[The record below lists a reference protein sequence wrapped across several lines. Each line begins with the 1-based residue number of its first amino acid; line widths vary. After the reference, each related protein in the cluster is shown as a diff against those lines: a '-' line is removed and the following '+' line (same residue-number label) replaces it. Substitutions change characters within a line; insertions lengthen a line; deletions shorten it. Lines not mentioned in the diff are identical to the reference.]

1 VGLRIFARTAT
12 ASTEMLRYTT
22 LSNRPSEEDTGHLTV
37 GTWACRVTRMDWA
50 TGFTSLD
57 HRSAYTVVI
66 MDSLDTQDT
75 QDRTVKD
82 CLSLSI
88 LMITTQTMSVHQPGI
103 YLHHLTHLTHVSRP
117 ALCSHQGV
125 LQGRKPAVAFV
136 QDFPFLGLRLS
147 SANTITFRQGRSW
160 RMRAADIE
168 IYQLV
173 SIQYTHLLP
182 FISSSAA
189 SVQFSVY
196 ELPLKFFPPCR
207 T

>member
-88 LMITTQTMSVHQPGI
+88 LMITTQTMSVHNLVLFSATSLTSPMFHDQPCVHI
-103 YLHHLTHLTHVSRP
+103 KAS
-117 ALCSHQGV
+117 S
-125 LQGRKPAVAFV
+125 KVAS
-136 QDFPFLGLRLS
+136 QRSLS
-147 SANTITFRQGRSW
+147 SRISRS
-160 RMRAADIE
+160 
-168 IYQLV
+168 LG
-173 SIQYTHLLP
+173 
-182 FISSSAA
+182 
-189 SVQFSVY
+189 
-196 ELPLKFFPPCR
+196 
-207 T
+207 